1 VTAPA
6 LTAPGLSRF
15 DGAEI
20 GVTRRFELRSRTE
33 RRRLERRADRRRL
46 ATNMLPT
53 FALLLAFDAAVVMN
67 RFLVARV
74 FALAFLF
81 LIPGVVLVAL
91 SRTRPTSGAVRL
103 ALVVA
108 ASTGFLMVVA
118 LANSL
123 LLPRF
128 GIAQPLARGP
138 MVVAINEILAVLVF
152 LVARVREPIASVLE
166 DRVPSVGQV
175 LTFSALA
182 LLPLAAAGAAEAV
195 NHGSGP
201 TPMVTVLVASGALI
215 VGLLFASARL
225 PHWVLCTGLYAVALT
240 VVFSYSLSAD
250 RLFGWDIQQE
260 LRALSVTMRAGSWSP
275 AAVQGDPYR
284 AMLSISALPV
294 GLANL
299 TGVSVIS
306 LLRVV
311 YPMLFAFF
319 PLMVYSVAT
328 RWVSRTAAFAA
339 AAFVVVQLPF
349 AQQMPA
355 ITRQEVALLFFGVL
369 VAVAFDDELP
379 VRYRRVVVLLAGMAL
394 AVTHYSTAYVTSL
407 ALVGAWL
414 AFGLVQLVRRRVR
427 HRRVLAGWVVLG
439 ILAFTIFWNFGVT
452 QSSSNV
458 LRFAQ
463 QAAERGPEFLPS
475 GEGRSLVAKWLVG
488 NAPQRITGEEY
499 ATRVDLIYDTTAP
512 WLNAY
517 PNDVVDAHPVRN
529 AAAPVVTGRL
539 PAVAAANSLLLI
551 VVSQGLVVVTALG
564 IVAFAWRRRRE
575 SWTSARELALLGVV
589 ILAFVGAMRVSG
601 VAAEA
606 YNQERAQI
614 HAAAVLSVGLATVA
628 AWCLARRRRLTLG
641 VIAGALMVVF
651 ASSSGLAALVGG
663 GEIPANLKNGGDAA
677 ERFAVTDAEV
687 ATAEWLASHREPDSI
702 VYTDRY
708 GKLRIWAGTAIPD
721 DSIIDALTP
730 ATLDEGA
737 YVYAS
742 EANVGAGRAR
752 GAIGQDYAVYEFPS
766 AFLDA
771 TKATVFSTAST
782 RIYR

>member
-1 VTAPA
+1 VTAPT
-6 LTAPGLSRF
+6 LTAPGISRF
-15 DGAEI
+15 DGPEI
-20 GVTRRFELRSRTE
+20 AIAHRFELRSRTE
-33 RRRLERRADRRRL
+33 RRRLERHADRRRW
-46 ATNMLPT
+46 AMNALPT
-53 FALLLAFDAAVVMN
+53 FALLLAFDAAVVLN
-67 RFLVARV
+67 RFLAARV
-74 FALAFLF
+74 FALAFVF
-81 LIPGVVLVAL
+81 LIPGLVLVGL

-108 ASTGFLMVVA
+108 ASTAFLMVVA

-123 LLPRF
+123 LLPSL
-128 GIAQPLARGP
+128 GVAQPLARGP
-138 MVVAINEILAVLVF
+138 MVVAINEVLAVLVL

-166 DRVPSVGQV
+166 DRVPSIGQV
-175 LTFSALA
+175 CGFGALM
-182 LLPLAAAGAAEAV
+182 LLPLASAGAAQAV
-195 NHGSGP
+195 NHGSGAA
-201 TPMVTVLVASGALI
+201 PMVAVLVASAVLV

-225 PHWVLCTGLYAVALT
+225 PHWVLCTGLYAVAVT
-240 VVFSYSLSAD
+240 VVLSYSLSGD

-275 AAVQGDPYR
+275 AAVEGDPYR

-294 GLANL
+294 ALARL

-311 YPMLFAFF
+311 YPLLFAFF
-319 PLMVYSVAT
+319 PLMVYSVAV
-328 RWVSRTAAFAA
+328 RWVPRTAAFAA

-369 VAVAFDDELP
+369 VAVAFDDGLP

-414 AFGLVQLVRRRVR
+414 AFGVVQFFRPRVR
-427 HRRVLAGWVVLG
+427 HRRVLAGWVVFG
-439 ILAFTIFWNFGVT
+439 ILASTIVWNFGVT
-452 QSSSNV
+452 QSSSNA

-475 GEGRSLVAKWLVG
+475 SKGRSLIAKWLVG

-499 ATRVDLIYDTTAP
+499 AKRVDLIYGATAP
-512 WLNAY
+512 WLNPYPKSVVEAY
-517 PNDVVDAHPVRN
+517 PVRN
-529 AAAPVVTGRL
+529 AAVPKVTGPL
-539 PAVAAANSLLLI
+539 PAAATADSLLLI
-551 VVSQGLVVVTALG
+551 FVSQGLVVVTAFG

-589 ILAFVGAMRVSG
+589 VLAFVGAMRVSG

-628 AWCLARRRRLTLG
+628 AWCLARRPRLTRLA
-641 VIAGALMVVF
+641 IAGGLMVVF
-651 ASSSGLAALVGG
+651 ASSSGLVALVGG
-663 GEIPANLKNGGDAA
+663 GEVPANLTNQGDAA

-687 ATAEWLASHREPDSI
+687 ATAEWFAAHREPDSI

-708 GKLRIWAGTAIPD
+708 GKLRIWAGTSIDD

-730 ATLDEGA
+730 ATVDEGA

-742 EANVGAGRAR
+742 EANIRAGRAR
-752 GAIGQDYAVYEFPS
+752 GAIGQDYAVYAFPR

-771 TKATVFSTAST
+771 TKATVFSTGTT